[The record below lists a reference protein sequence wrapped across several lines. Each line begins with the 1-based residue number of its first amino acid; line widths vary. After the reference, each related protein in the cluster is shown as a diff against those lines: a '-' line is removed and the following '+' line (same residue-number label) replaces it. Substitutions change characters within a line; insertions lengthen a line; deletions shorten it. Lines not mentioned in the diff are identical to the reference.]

1 MNATDRT
8 PAEVTDAQ
16 IAEVLTAVHQI
27 LTKQGI
33 TRGRWVRTIPDRPVR
48 ECPCCVDAAFNLAV
62 GHGPYGAGGAAC
74 FTPGCPACA
83 RADAARILLAG
94 RLPGRHPLH
103 LEAAY
108 ASAVIQLWNDRP
120 GLTDDEILT
129 EVAAAAAAA
138 AEPAGDGA

>member
-1 MNATDRT
+1 MNAKART
-8 PAEVTDAQ
+8 ALKVTDAQ
-16 IAEVLTAVHQI
+16 IAEVLTAVHQL

-33 TRGRWVRTIPDRPVR
+33 TRGRWVRTIPDRPVL
-48 ECPCCVDAAFNLAV
+48 ECPCCVDAAINLAV
-62 GHGPYGAGGAAC
+62 GHGPYGTGC

-94 RLPGRHPLH
+94 RLPGRHPLN
-103 LEAAY
+103 LDAAY

-138 AEPAGDGA
+138 DTPPDSER